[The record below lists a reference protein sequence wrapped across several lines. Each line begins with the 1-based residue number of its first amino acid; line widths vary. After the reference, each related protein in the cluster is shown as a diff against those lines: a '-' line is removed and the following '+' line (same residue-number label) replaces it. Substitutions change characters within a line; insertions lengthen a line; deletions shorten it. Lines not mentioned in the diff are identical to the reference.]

1 MVKPP
6 TIGAVYQHFWF
17 HHNKLQSESN
27 GKATVEDAAKQ
38 TALSV
43 AAWWKQKLIEVEQKS
58 LIQITRDIASLH
70 QQWRSMHKLRE
81 KESGKEVEKR
91 AIFKQNLL
99 KTFWVPSKNAEN
111 SLKPA
116 DKQFFN
122 NMKTHRQGSILSID
136 KLETKRYKRKQTD
149 KAKKETAKLRKVQ
162 TSNNVTLDDSD
173 LDCDVSSDSTTTDPD
188 FECSSKSIIH
198 SSSKNFTL
206 ELNSED
212 CLATVSSV
220 ADEAQI
226 SHRQL
231 MKLLSS
237 ICAAGGTNVD
247 QVIGF
252 SKETIRSA
260 RNNTRSLLADNL
272 LQSALEEINQPNNFF
287 VLHWDGKILKPL
299 SHTQKKQEVIAVLLT
314 STVEDKEIWL
324 NLEPATECGSINAE
338 TGAKHILGSVEKYNI
353 NKDVIIGISF
363 DTTSVNTGVVSGIA
377 TQIQANFGHNLMWL
391 PCRHHI
397 FELCLKVLVQNV
409 LGGTES
415 PEEGLFKQLCR
426 IWSNLNPKKFDIYE
440 AQSRRM
446 KEQASDVIDFC
457 QKCLSNEST
466 FQFREDYR
474 EVLELCLIFLG
485 KQIRFKHF
493 TTLIK

>member
-1 MVKPP
+1 MACSRINRSSNIIWLVEEYPVADLVGAKPP

-70 QQWRSMHKLRE
+70 QQWRSMHKLRK

-231 MKLLSS
+231 MKL
-237 ICAAGGTNVD
+237 
-247 QVIGF
+247 
-252 SKETIRSA
+252 R
-260 RNNTRSLLADNL
+260 LA
-272 LQSALEEINQPNNFF
+272 
-287 VLHWDGKILKPL
+287 
-299 SHTQKKQEVIAVLLT
+299 
-314 STVEDKEIWL
+314 
-324 NLEPATECGSINAE
+324 
-338 TGAKHILGSVEKYNI
+338 
-353 NKDVIIGISF
+353 
-363 DTTSVNTGVVSGIA
+363 
-377 TQIQANFGHNLMWL
+377 
-391 PCRHHI
+391 
-397 FELCLKVLVQNV
+397 
-409 LGGTES
+409 
-415 PEEGLFKQLCR
+415 
-426 IWSNLNPKKFDIYE
+426 
-440 AQSRRM
+440 
-446 KEQASDVIDFC
+446 ID
-457 QKCLSNEST
+457 S
-466 FQFREDYR
+466 
-474 EVLELCLIFLG
+474 
-485 KQIRFKHF
+485 
-493 TTLIK
+493 